1 MKTFFLNIYYSFC
14 KVESAFYHYGNTT
27 AFSSCTM
34 LEMMVYLEFALSSI
48 ITTLLSFLPPLRAL
62 LAENIYGYFSCFIG
76 LLILTHLLIRKY
88 IWKNSYAKEL
98 KNQEKNE
105 IQKNS
110 YLWFI
115 IGILVFLVILVFA
128 VFAGVIFL
136 INSP

>member
-27 AFSSCTM
+27 AFSSCAM
-34 LEMMVYLEFALSSI
+34 LEMMVYLELGLSSI
-48 ITTLLSFLPPLRAL
+48 ITTLLSFLPPLRTL
-62 LAENIYGYFSCFIG
+62 LADNIYGYFSCFIVFFS
-76 LLILTHLLIRKY
+76 LTYFLRRKY
-88 IWKNSYAKEL
+88 IWKNSYTKEL

-105 IQKNS
+105 IQQNS

-115 IGILVFLVILVFA
+115 IGILVYLVILVFA
-128 VFAGVIFL
+128 VFAGVLFL